1 MLAAHAGI
9 IAIEPDVHAVALPGT
24 ASGQVLSSRP
34 AVANGHAPPAKKA
47 APSRTVSSSSQ
58 TTTPDCHGHVI
69 AVQLL
74 FNHRRIIQGIT

>member
-9 IAIEPDVHAVALPGT
+9 IAIEPDVHAVALPGM

-58 TTTPDCHGHVI
+58 TTTPG
-69 AVQLL
+69 
-74 FNHRRIIQGIT
+74 